1 MLPRHPNYLWT
12 QLAEEALWCTLI
24 ADGFHLP
31 DEVLKVAMKVKGRQ
45 ALLVSDAVALAGLAP
60 GSYDTPVGGRVVLT
74 PAGRLHLAGEP
85 GLLAGSAQMLLRHI
99 ARLSAAGLASLPDA
113 WDMASVQPA
122 GFMAPACGRGPGRR
136 SAGGSGAD
144 PPHWRRRCRACAN
157 GAVPGRRLG
166 VPPGVSVAAAE

>member
-1 MLPRHPNYLWT
+1 M
-12 QLAEEALWCTLI
+12 WCTLI

-122 GFMAPACGRGPGRR
+122 GFMALPAAAGLAAGAPADLALIRR
-136 SAGGSGAD
+136 IGAGAAGLALTALCQAGG
-144 PPHWRRRCRACAN
+144 WVYRR
-157 GAVPGRRLG
+157 
-166 VPPGVSVAAAE
+166 E